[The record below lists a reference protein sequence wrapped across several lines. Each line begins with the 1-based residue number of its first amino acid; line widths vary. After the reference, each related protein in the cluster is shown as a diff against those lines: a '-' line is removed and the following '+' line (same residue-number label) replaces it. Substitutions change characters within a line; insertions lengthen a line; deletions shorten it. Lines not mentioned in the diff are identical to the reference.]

1 MGYMNTFN
9 IIIIT
14 LILGFG
20 VLIYLAANQSAEE
33 RIVDADGVLE
43 VQADDQ
49 VVGNPES
56 PVVLVEYL
64 DFECPACRAYH
75 AVVAEL
81 ATQYGEEIAIVTRH
95 FPLPF
100 HQNGQPA
107 AWAAEAAAK
116 QGQFKEMADLI
127 FAKQDDWSGKAAN
140 VSLFY
145 PYAEELGLDIDQFQ
159 EDALSEEVKDKV
171 DRHLAGGRAV
181 GVNSTPTFF
190 LQGEKISNPRTLED
204 FLALIDEALAE
215 VEQTEEEVV
224 TAVSDEEGTDEQ
236 NTDVSLEEVPS
247 LPQ

>member
-1 MGYMNTFN
+1 MKTFN

-145 PYAEELGLDIDQFQ
+145 PYAEELGLDMDQFQ

-190 LQGEKISNPRTLED
+190 LQGEKISNPRSLED
-204 FLALIDEALAE
+204 FFALIDEALVE
-215 VEQTEEEVV
+215 VEQAKEEAEVATTS
-224 TAVSDEEGTDEQ
+224 TADEENSDTSSQE
-236 NTDVSLEEVPS
+236 TPS
-247 LPQ
+247 PSQ